1 MRRLLAC
8 FPLALA
14 AACTPSTIVLDG
26 KGAGVDSGADPGSND
41 TGDRGTDTADTGGD
55 SGDTGEDDSGD
66 PSPACLEYG
75 AIIEDSAKL
84 AYGGTVD
91 GYDGSLGA
99 WGSTITEDGS
109 LAVNGSAEC
118 AVTNGATVR
127 GSLYVG
133 GDPARSYCEEW
144 GGSLTGGVHALAAAA
159 GMPDVSEPSGLPDE
173 EGELNVAWEET
184 RELSGVHHFDDA
196 TLAYGGTLRIT
207 GPTVIVVDSFNVQG
221 ATITLD
227 AGANLD
233 VYSRG
238 TVDFA
243 WGTQFNTGGDAAAV
257 RLLMGE
263 EDSVT
268 LAGGAWFTGQLL
280 APRSPMYVSGSVQGG
295 VAADTL
301 ELYWGGALHVDRAL
315 LCP

>member
-1 MRRLLAC
+1 MRRFLAC
-8 FPLALA
+8 FPIALA
-14 AACTPSTIVLDG
+14 PACTPSTIVLDG
-26 KGAGVDSGADPGSND
+26 KGEGVDSGGDPERND
-41 TGDRGTDTADTGGD
+41 TGDTGAD
-55 SGDTGEDDSGD
+55 SGDTGEDSGGEETGDTD
-66 PSPACLEYG
+66 PQPACLDYG
-75 AIIEDSAKL
+75 VVIETSAYL

-99 WGSTITEDGS
+99 WGSTSTEDGS
-109 LAVNGSAEC
+109 LAVNAHSEC
-118 AVTNGATVR
+118 ALTNGATVR

-133 GDPARSYCEEW
+133 GDPSRAYCEEW
-144 GGSLTGGVHALAAAA
+144 GVSLTGGVHTLAAAA
-159 GMPDVSEPSGLPDE
+159 EMPDVGEPSGLPDE
-173 EGELNVAWEET
+173 EGELNVAWDET

-221 ATITLD
+221 ATVTLD
-227 AGANLD
+227 AGATLD

-280 APRSPMYVSGSVQGG
+280 APRSPMYVSGSLQGAA
-295 VAADTL
+295 AADTL
-301 ELYWGGALHVDRAL
+301 ELYWGGALHADRAL